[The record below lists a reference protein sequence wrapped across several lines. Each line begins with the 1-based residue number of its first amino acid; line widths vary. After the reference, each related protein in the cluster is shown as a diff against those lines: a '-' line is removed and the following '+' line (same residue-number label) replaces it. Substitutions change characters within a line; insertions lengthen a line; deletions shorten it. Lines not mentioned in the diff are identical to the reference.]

1 MTVSTSVSP
10 DARRVWRAARGPLAI
25 LALVVAAGIGIAL
38 MRGISEGGDLDP
50 RSATPGGSRAIAQV
64 LADHGVR
71 VEPAFQAA
79 HAERQ
84 TGGWT
89 TLVVV
94 RPALLRP
101 DDLRRIAADARD
113 VVLVESKADTA
124 GALLPG
130 VKYIGGGNI
139 AATRPGC
146 DFPPARA
153 AGAATLGGISYD
165 IPGAAHVQRCYP
177 AGDGFGLLHGKH
189 DTRRVTLLG
198 SGAPLT
204 NAALADEGNAALAM
218 RLLGG
223 HDRVVW
229 YVPTPGDP
237 ALADGDESLLD
248 LLPDGW
254 KFAIV
259 QLVVAAAVFALWRA
273 RRLGPVVAEPLPVVV
288 RAAETTEGRTLLY
301 RKARA
306 RGHAADALRAA
317 TRDRITTRLGLPR
330 DTEPDAVVAAVAERT
345 ARRDDSVRALLYGPA
360 PTSDTELVRI
370 ADALDLLDNEVT

>member
-25 LALVVAAGIGIAL
+25 LALVVAAGIGVAL
-38 MRGISEGGDLDP
+38 LRGISEGGDLDP
-50 RSATPGGSRAIAQV
+50 RSATPGGSRAIARV

-71 VEPAFQAA
+71 VDPVFEAA
-79 HAERQ
+79 RAEADA
-84 TGGWT
+84 GAET

-94 RPALLRP
+94 HPGLLKP
-101 DDLRRIAADARD
+101 DQLRRIAAHAGD
-113 VVLVESKADTA
+113 VVLVGANAATA
-124 GALLPG
+124 AAILPG
-130 VKYIGGGNI
+130 VKSIGQGDPAI
-139 AATRPGC
+139 TKPGC

-153 AGAATLGGISYD
+153 AGTATLGASGYD

-177 AGDGFGLLHGKH
+177 IGDGFGLLHGGH
-189 DTRRVTLLG
+189 DGKRVTLLA
-198 SGAPLT
+198 SGTPLT

-218 RLLGG
+218 RLLGT

-229 YVPTPGDP
+229 YLPSRG
-237 ALADGDESLLD
+237 DGDESLVE

-254 KFAIV
+254 KFAVV
-259 QLVVAAAVFALWRA
+259 QLAVAAAVFALWRA

-288 RAAETTEGRTLLY
+288 RAAETTEGRALLY

-317 TRDRITTRLGLPR
+317 AVVRIAARVGLPP
-330 DTEPDAVVAAVAERT
+330 DAEPDAVVSAVAGRT
-345 ARRDDSVRALLYGPA
+345 ARRDDAVRELLYGPA
-360 PTSDTELVRI
+360 PTGDTELVRI
-370 ADALDLLDNEVT
+370 ADALDLLDNEVTRG